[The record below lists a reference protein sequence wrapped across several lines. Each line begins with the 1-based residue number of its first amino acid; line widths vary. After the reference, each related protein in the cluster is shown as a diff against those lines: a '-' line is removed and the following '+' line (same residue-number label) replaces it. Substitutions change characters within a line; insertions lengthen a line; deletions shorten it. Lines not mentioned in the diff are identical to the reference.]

1 MNQSLGEQLL
11 KQLSQRWEDLLYA
24 LLQHMELVM
33 MSMAIA
39 IIVGVPL
46 GILVTRFISLK
57 KWVLGGAG
65 ILQTIPSLALLG
77 FMIPFFG
84 IGMKTA
90 VAALFLYSLL
100 PIIRNTCTGILD
112 VDKATIEAA
121 KGMGMT
127 NGQILFKVK
136 LPLALT
142 VIMAGIRT
150 ATVINVGTATL
161 AAFIGAGG
169 LGDFIFIGISRNID
183 ALILLGA
190 IPAAVL
196 ALLLDSVLGYTEKLT
211 TPRGLKI

>member
-1 MNQSLGEQLL
+1 
-11 KQLSQRWEDLLYA
+11 
-24 LLQHMELVM
+24 MELVFW
-33 MSMAIA
+33 SMTIA
-39 IIVGVPL
+39 VVIGVPL
-46 GILVTRFISLK
+46 GILVTRFENLK
-57 KWVLGGAG
+57 KYIMGGAS

-77 FMIPFFG
+77 FMIPLFG
-84 IGMKTA
+84 IGTETA
-90 VAALFLYSLL
+90 IAALFLYSLL

-121 KGMGMT
+121 RGMGMT
-127 NGQILFKVK
+127 RRQILFKVK
-136 LPLALT
+136 FPLSLS

-150 ATVINVGTATL
+150 ACVINVGTATL

-190 IPAAVL
+190 VPAALL
-196 ALLLDSVLGYTEKLT
+196 AVILDISLGYAEKFT